1 MYRTIIVAIAFMMST
16 IVSAHQFTPTYPVFA
31 PSFVQG
37 VSSTKMELF
46 NKRKDVSY
54 YEIGVY
60 SASWEPIAF
69 ATEDKL
75 LYVRYLETKKITVYL
90 KQEDLPKATYI
101 CSESRLRSEEVTH
114 NAVSSKICSKIK

>member
-1 MYRTIIVAIAFMMST
+1 MYRFIIAIIIFMVST
-16 IVSAHQFTPTYPVFA
+16 LVGAHQFTPTYPVFT
-31 PSFVQG
+31 PSFMQG

-60 SASWEPIAF
+60 SASWEPITF

-75 LYVRYLETKKITVYL
+75 IYIRYLETKKVTVYL
-90 KQEDLPKATYI
+90 KQEDLTKATYI
-101 CSESRLRSEEVTH
+101 CSESKLRSEEVTH
-114 NAVSSKICSKIK
+114 SAVSSKICSKIK

>member
-1 MYRTIIVAIAFMMST
+1 MMST
-16 IVSAHQFTPTYPVFA
+16 SISAHQFTPTYPVFT
-31 PSFVQG
+31 PSFIQG

-60 SASWEPIAF
+60 SASWEPITF
-69 ATEDKL
+69 ATEEKL
-75 LYVRYLETKKITVYL
+75 LYIRYLETKKITVFL
-90 KQEDLPKATYI
+90 KQEDLSKAVYI
-101 CSESRLRSEEVTH
+101 CSESRLRSDEVTN

>member
-1 MYRTIIVAIAFMMST
+1 MYRFITLAIIFMMST
-16 IVSAHQFTPTYPVFA
+16 FASAHQFTPTYPVFT

-37 VSSTKMELF
+37 ISSTKMELF

-60 SASWEPIAF
+60 SASWEPITF

-75 LYVRYLETKKITVYL
+75 VYVKYLETKKITVYL
-90 KQEDLPKATYI
+90 KQEDLANATYI
-101 CSESRLRSEEVTH
+101 CSESRLRSEDVFH
-114 NAVSSKICSKIK
+114 SAVSSKICSKIK